1 MNASS
6 FEIIE
11 PKVERCRTS
20 ETNRHQS
27 FSAST
32 LKCIPFMVASL
43 TVAMSVVPLDSSSVE
58 NPYQPIFITNGSYQN
73 DLTDALV
80 SDYEVQTKLLQKLEF
95 LKISLKENWNR
106 EGDFPIEEIAYN
118 NAKAAIKSTP
128 GILLK
133 HWRLFPNP
141 NGTLLLSLKGKPIA
155 GISIGNEEFS
165 YAAFV
170 SDDKQISGKEPF
182 NEQAFKCALM
192 QIHRILGYD

>member
-1 MNASS
+1 MNTS

-11 PKVERCRTS
+11 PEVHKCRS
-20 ETNRHQS
+20 SKMNKHQS

-32 LKCIPFMVASL
+32 FKCIPFVAASL
-43 TVAMSVVPLDSSSVE
+43 TVAMSMVAIDSCAIE
-58 NPYQPIFITNGSYQN
+58 NPYQPIFITNETYQN

-80 SDYEVQTKLLQKLEF
+80 NDYEVQTKLLKKLDF
-95 LKISLKENWNR
+95 LKNSLGDNWNR
-106 EGDFPIEEIAYN
+106 EGDLPIEESAYN
-118 NAKAAIKSTP
+118 NAKAAIKSTSSV
-128 GILLK
+128 LLK
-133 HWRLFPNP
+133 YWRLFPNP
-141 NGTLLLSLKGKPIA
+141 NGTLLLSPKGKPVA

-182 NEQAFKCALM
+182 NAQAFKYALM